1 MTGIAMKQLGT
12 LQWLEQTHGRLGL
25 RDKLALVA
33 QGVKA
38 RAATRKRMGASV
50 KFRHR
55 EVDDILPPDSAIA
68 REAMAMCEAASAPF
82 LFNHSLRAYFWARL
96 LDDGSKPFDD
106 EAVFT
111 AIMLHDM
118 GLTDAHRLQGSDEQC
133 FTVVGARMAEELG
146 AKHQWNDRRTALA
159 ANAITLHLNVIVD
172 PKHGREAEMVRA
184 GSGGD
189 VAGLGLDVLEQDQIN
204 AVCTKHPRL
213 NFKTSIVPVLGL
225 EEAQRPCCR
234 IAFMNSR
241 LGFTDLIANAPMFSE

>member
-1 MTGIAMKQLGT
+1 MAKLGT
-12 LQWLEQTHGRLGL
+12 LQWVEQTHGRLGL

-38 RAATRKRMGASV
+38 KAATRKRMAANV

-118 GLTDAHRLQGSDEQC
+118 GLTDSHRLKGTDDQC
-133 FTVVGARMAEELG
+133 FTLVGAQMAEELG
-146 AKHQWNDRRTALA
+146 ARHNWDGHRCALA

-172 PKHGREAEMVRA
+172 PAHGKEAEMVRA

-189 VAGLGLDVLEQDQIN
+189 VAGLGLDVLHKDQIDH
-204 AVCTKHPRL
+204 VCARHPRL
-213 NFKTSIVPVLGL
+213 GFKSEILPVLAI
-225 EEAQRPCCR
+225 EEHARPACR
-234 IAFMNSR
+234 IAFMNAK
-241 LGFTDLIANAPMFSE
+241 LGFAGLVVNAPMFSE

>member
-1 MTGIAMKQLGT
+1 MAKLGT
-12 LQWLEQTHGRLGL
+12 LQWVEQTQGKLGL

-38 RAATRKRMGASV
+38 KAATRKRMAAEYKV
-50 KFRHR
+50 RYR

-68 REAMAMCEAASAPF
+68 REAMAMCEEASAPY
-82 LFNHSLRAYFWARL
+82 LFNHCLRAYFWARL
-96 LDDGSKPFDD
+96 LDDGCKPFDD

-118 GLTDAHRLQGSDEQC
+118 GLTDAHRLQGSNQQC
-133 FTVVGARMAEELG
+133 FTLVGARMAEDLG
-146 AKHQWNDRRTALA
+146 ARHDWNGRRTALA

-172 PKHGREAEMVRA
+172 PQHGREAEMVRA

-189 VAGLGLDVLEQDQIN
+189 VAGLGLDMLHNDQIET
-204 AVCTKHPRL
+204 VCSKHPRAG
-213 NFKTSIVPVLGL
+213 FKDSIIPVLAI
-225 EEAQRPCCR
+225 EQVQRPACR

-241 LGFTDLIANAPMFSE
+241 LGFAELVANAPMFLE

>member
-1 MTGIAMKQLGT
+1 MAKLGT
-12 LQWLEQTHGRLGL
+12 LQWVEQTHGRLGL

-38 RAATRKRMGASV
+38 KAATRKRMAASV

-68 REAMAMCEAASAPF
+68 REAMAMCEVDSPPF

-96 LDDGSKPFDD
+96 LDDGSAPFDN

-118 GLTDAHRLQGSDEQC
+118 GLTDRHRLNGSTEQC
-133 FTVVGARMAEELG
+133 FTLVGARMAEELG
-146 AKHQWNDRRTALA
+146 SRHDWDGRRIGLA

-172 PKHGREAEMVRA
+172 PAQGREAEMVRA

-189 VAGLGLDVLEQDQIN
+189 VAGLGLDVLHADQIDH
-204 AVCTKHPRL
+204 VCARHPRL
-213 NFKTSIVPVLGL
+213 GFKAAILPVLAI
-225 EEAQRPCCR
+225 EERDRPACR
-234 IAFMNSR
+234 IAFMNAR
-241 LGFTDLIANAPMFSE
+241 LGFASLVANAPMFAE

>member
-1 MTGIAMKQLGT
+1 MAKLGT
-12 LQWLEQTHGRLGL
+12 LQWVQKTHGRLGF

-33 QGVKA
+33 QGVAA
-38 RAATRKRMGASV
+38 RAATQKRMQAGT
-50 KFRHR
+50 KFRFR

-96 LDDGSKPFDD
+96 LDDGSVPFDD

-118 GLTDAHRLQGSDEQC
+118 GITDAHRLQGASEQC
-133 FTVVGARMAEELG
+133 FTIVGARLAEALG
-146 AKHQWNDRRTALA
+146 AKHQWDGRRTSLV

-189 VAGLGLDVLEQDQIN
+189 VAGLGLDVLEQDQIK
-204 AVCTKHPRL
+204 AVCAKHPRL
-213 NFKTSIVPVLGL
+213 DFKASILPVLGI
-225 EEAQRPCCR
+225 EEQQRPCCR

-241 LGFTDLIANAPMFSE
+241 LGFADLISKAPMFAE

>member
-1 MTGIAMKQLGT
+1 MAKLGT
-12 LQWLEQTHGRLGL
+12 LQWVEQTNGRLGL

-38 RAATRKRMGASV
+38 KAATRKRMAAGT
-50 KFRHR
+50 KLRYR

-68 REAMAMCEAASAPF
+68 REAMAMCEAASAPY
-82 LFNHSLRAYFWARL
+82 LFNHCLRAYFWARL
-96 LDDGSKPFDD
+96 LDDGSKSFDD

-118 GLTDAHRLQGSDEQC
+118 GLTDVHRLQGTAAQC
-133 FTVVGARMAEELG
+133 FTLVGARMAEELG
-146 AKHQWNDRRTALA
+146 ARHQWDGRRTALA

-189 VAGLGLDVLEQDQIN
+189 VAGLGLDVLHQDQIH
-204 AVCTKHPRL
+204 AVCGKHPRMD
-213 NFKTSIVPVLGL
+213 FKSSIIPVLGI
-225 EEAQRPCCR
+225 EQVQRPACR

-241 LGFTDLIANAPMFSE
+241 LGFAGLVANAPMFSE